1 MMTITK
7 EMLKHEI
14 DHIQDQYIDTLY
26 MVIKAFEYP
35 AIQKTPYHTP
45 TTEVQWHS
53 FLDRCAGS
61 CADAPL
67 QRGDQGQHE
76 EREALL

>member
-7 EMLKHEI
+7 DMLKYEI
-14 DHIQDQYIDTLY
+14 DHIQDQYVDALY
-26 MVIKAFEYP
+26 RVIKAFEYP
-35 AIQKTPYHTP
+35 TVQKISTHTP
-45 TTEVQWHS
+45 KTEAQWQT

-67 QRGDQGQHE
+67 QHGKQE
-76 EREALL
+76 LPEPRETLL

>member
-7 EMLKHEI
+7 DMLKYEI
-14 DHIQDQYIDTLY
+14 DHIQDKYVDALY
-26 MVIKAFEYP
+26 RVIKAFEYP
-35 AIQKTPYHTP
+35 AVQKISTRTPA
-45 TTEVQWHS
+45 TETQWHN

-67 QRGDQGQHE
+67 QRGQQGLPEQ
-76 EREALL
+76 REALV

>member
-7 EMLKHEI
+7 DMLKHEI
-14 DHIQDQYIDTLY
+14 DHIQDQYIDVLY
-26 MVIKAFEYP
+26 MIIKAFEYP
-35 AIQKTPYHTP
+35 AIQKVPAHSP
-45 TTEVQWHS
+45 TTEAQWHA

-67 QRGDQGQHE
+67 QRGEQGQYE
-76 EREALL
+76 KRDALL